1 VYYQQMMQE
10 QKSRAARAAS
20 RNQTGSGGEYSPTIE
35 LMAFLGIP
43 VTRQGF
49 LNLAYPE
56 GLPDP
61 WTAEDEEG
69 LPPQLRQ
76 PMDGRD

>member
-1 VYYQQMMQE
+1 
-10 QKSRAARAAS
+10 
-20 RNQTGSGGEYSPTIE
+20 
-35 LMAFLGIP
+35 MAFLGIP